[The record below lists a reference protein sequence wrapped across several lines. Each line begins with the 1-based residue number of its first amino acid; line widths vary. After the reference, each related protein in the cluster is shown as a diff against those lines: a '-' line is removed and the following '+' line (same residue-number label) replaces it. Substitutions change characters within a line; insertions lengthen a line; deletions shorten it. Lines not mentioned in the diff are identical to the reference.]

1 MKKSLKKAPG
11 QSVLPFPS
19 ERRNTPEALAKRR
32 VALAPTTPSGH
43 RVKMTVTLYLPR
55 ELAEY
60 LSARAIR
67 EGRNT
72 AAVLADILAAESQ
85 RK

>member
-1 MKKSLKKAPG
+1 
-11 QSVLPFPS
+11 
-19 ERRNTPEALAKRR
+19 
-32 VALAPTTPSGH
+32 
-43 RVKMTVTLYLPR
+43 MTVTLYLPR

>member
-1 MKKSLKKAPG
+1 VKKLKKAAG
-11 QSVLPFPS
+11 QSVLPFPA
-19 ERRNTPEALAKRR
+19 ERRTTPEALAKRR

-43 RVKMTVTLYLPR
+43 RVKIAVTLFLPR
-55 ELAEY
+55 ELAEW

-72 AAVLADILAAESQ
+72 AAVLADIVAAESR